1 MKVWRAEV
9 TAWAPGKSNWVE
21 ILDFAARCS
30 APVLLLLVC
39 LFVAAQVVTSENLV
53 LKIGDARRIETEL
66 STTFIS
72 VHTIKS
78 RELEYLLTG
87 SDRYLTHVD
96 RDRARVSANFAD
108 LRRQLARD
116 PEQFPRL
123 VRFQAQAEDLLG
135 TTSQAVADFQA
146 GDAEGVREWLSSA
159 AFMRLMSDN
168 SIGSGDLVD
177 TERARIAAFQ
187 DKRAGAVTRALMG
200 VFALVLGLAIYA
212 GFRIVLMA
220 SYLGRQK
227 LTLRA
232 LERAKQA
239 AEEARA
245 AAEAANRAKTDFLA
259 SVSHELRTPLNAI
272 LGFSELLGFQML
284 GPLGHARYGEY
295 AADIHR
301 SGRHLLEL
309 VNDILDLSK
318 VIAGKAELRESEFPV
333 RALIADCV
341 ALLGDIATSHVA
353 LELDIAPDL
362 PLLHADFRMIKQIL
376 LNLLSNAAKFTP
388 GGGRIQVA
396 AAWVKG
402 DGLVISVSDTGIGM
416 SPADIEKALLPFGQI
431 DSRIARRHEGAGL
444 GLPIARA
451 HAELH
456 GGRLIVESAAGQG
469 TKVTLA
475 LPESR
480 LRAAVL
486 RLAS

>member
-341 ALLGDIATSHVA
+341 A
-353 LELDIAPDL
+353 PDL